1 MKKILTAAIAFML
14 CMTMYGIASAQY
26 YNQYRSNNPYD
37 PNDPGTE
44 ASRHFPPGGQIG
56 PRYVPFGQQP
66 AFAPPPGMHCPGC
79 NALHK
84 DMPPLLPGYQLHCPK
99 CNRPGHTD
107 AAWHKLPPWPK
118 DAYGQPLKT
127 KPGFDW
133 NLHGGYWYQE
143 PEVTHPYDINE
154 VLKYLDPKAPGQGG
168 AAAGGVPAN

>member
-1 MKKILTAAIAFML
+1 MMKRIITAAIAIML

-26 YNQYRSNNPYD
+26 PPY
-37 PNDPGTE
+37 
-44 ASRHFPPGGQIG
+44 PPQGGICPKCNIPYMYCIHG
-56 PRYVPFGQQP
+56 RTIPFGQQP
-66 AFAPPPGMHCPGC
+66 PFAPPPGMHCPGC
-79 NALHK
+79 NSLHK

-118 DAYGQPLKT
+118 DEYGNPKKT
-127 KPGFDW
+127 RPGYDW
-133 NLHGGYWYQE
+133 TLRGGYWYQE
-143 PEVTHPYDINE
+143 REVTHPYDINE